1 MTSLQAVDRVLAWAR
16 GVIPEITTAYN
27 WPTQTNPQRLPDI
40 AVAISSYG
48 SGRSLG
54 SRAGVPASSALTRT
68 LQQQRSDVWAVQLSI
83 LNAPEPQQARAH
95 EVWEWTDR
103 LLTSWRADHT
113 LGGRFLETTA
123 PEFSFDPA
131 WETPAGSRGH
141 LMLVD
146 LGLIAPMV

>member
-40 AVAISSYG
+40 AVAIST
-48 SGRSLG
+48 R
-54 SRAGVPASSALTRT
+54 GVAPPSSALTRT